1 MKHRI
6 LAILLLAACLLTL
19 LPATAMAVPETET
32 RSKGGKLIA
41 LTFDDG
47 PGPYTRRLL
56 EGLAKRGVKATFF
69 MLGQQAENYD
79 VTAGLVR
86 DAGHQIASHTYDHP
100 QLSKKTDSQVRWQ
113 ISHTADI
120 LNRITGYGT
129 HYLVRPP
136 YGDYDKALI
145 ETVDSL
151 GMSTIQ
157 WSVDSLDWKESATPD
172 SIFKRVT
179 GKVTNGSIVLF
190 HNDADHT
197 PEALPGILKCLKEQ
211 GYEFVFISD
220 LILKDNYT
228 IDHTGKQCP
237 AAAE

>member
-1 MKHRI
+1 MKRRI
-6 LAILLLAACLLTL
+6 LAILLLAACLMTL

-129 HYLVRPP
+129 QSCAP
-136 YGDYDKALI
+136 ALRR
-145 ETVDSL
+145 L
-151 GMSTIQ
+151 
-157 WSVDSLDWKESATPD
+157 
-172 SIFKRVT
+172 
-179 GKVTNGSIVLF
+179 
-190 HNDADHT
+190 
-197 PEALPGILKCLKEQ
+197 
-211 GYEFVFISD
+211 
-220 LILKDNYT
+220 
-228 IDHTGKQCP
+228 
-237 AAAE
+237 

>member
-56 EGLAKRGVKATFF
+56 EGLAKRGIKATFF

-120 LNRITGYGT
+120 LNGITGYGT

-136 YGDYDKALI
+136 YGDYDNALI

-151 GMSTIQ
+151 GMSAIQ

-179 GKVTNGSIVLF
+179 GRVTNGSIVLF

-237 AAAE
+237 SAA

>member
-1 MKHRI
+1 
-6 LAILLLAACLLTL
+6 
-19 LPATAMAVPETET
+19 MAVPETET

-100 QLSKKTDSQVRWQ
+100 QLSKKTDSQVTWQ

-120 LNRITGYGT
+120 LNGITGYGT
-129 HYLVRPP
+129 H
-136 YGDYDKALI
+136 
-145 ETVDSL
+145 
-151 GMSTIQ
+151 
-157 WSVDSLDWKESATPD
+157 
-172 SIFKRVT
+172 
-179 GKVTNGSIVLF
+179 
-190 HNDADHT
+190 
-197 PEALPGILKCLKEQ
+197 
-211 GYEFVFISD
+211 
-220 LILKDNYT
+220 
-228 IDHTGKQCP
+228 
-237 AAAE
+237 